1 MFLPILRP
9 KPISG
14 PSGSVQDAPNAG
26 SYGDQVNDTARFWWR
41 VSTAVIVA
49 VVGICLGLH
58 EMGTWT
64 LPGPF
69 AAGLLIAGVFVA
81 FVTATEA
88 AVDQRRH
95 GRVAELRE
103 QARAVLAPLLLEL
116 EEATGINARE
126 LGVAAY
132 RIRKPIWPL
141 GKTRLERLLRLQLL
155 IKVASGIVWRPG
167 VGVVGQCIQ
176 RGEDVV
182 ENLATLD
189 EQLASVTPAEWDTLG
204 DDLTY
209 GFSYAEF
216 QRVRGKYGV
225 VLASPMIRETPL
237 GSRVVG
243 CVSVDAPPGSFQALA
258 SNDIRALVA
267 AAAVTLA
274 AVVAG

>member
-1 MFLPILRP
+1 M
-9 KPISG
+9 S
-14 PSGSVQDAPNAG
+14 
-26 SYGDQVNDTARFWWR
+26 DTVRYWWR
-41 VSTAVIVA
+41 VSAAVIA
-49 VVGICLGLH
+49 AAVGIGLGLH

-64 LPGPF
+64 LSGPVG
-69 AAGLLIAGVFVA
+69 ASLLIAGVLVA

-88 AVDQRRH
+88 AIDQRRH

-116 EEATGINARE
+116 EEATGINARQ

-132 RIRKPIWPL
+132 RIRRPVWPF
-141 GKTRLERLLRLQLL
+141 GKERLERLLRLQLL
-155 IKVASGIVWRPG
+155 IRVASGIVWRPG
-167 VGVVGQCIQ
+167 VGVIGQCVL

-189 EQLASVTPAEWDTLG
+189 EQLGSVSAEDWNGLG
-204 DDLTY
+204 SDLTY

-216 QRVRGKYGV
+216 QRVRGKYSV
-225 VLASPMIRETPL
+225 VLASPMIKETPL

-243 CVSVDAPPGSFQALA
+243 CISVDGPRGSFQALA
-258 SNDIRALVA
+258 SEEIRGLVA

>member
-1 MFLPILRP
+1 MSART
-9 KPISG
+9 
-14 PSGSVQDAPNAG
+14 V
-26 SYGDQVNDTARFWWR
+26 DQMSDTARYWWR
-41 VSTAVIVA
+41 VSAAVIVA
-49 VVGICLGLH
+49 VVGVSLGLH
-58 EMGTWT
+58 EIGTWT
-64 LPGPF
+64 LPGWL
-69 AAGLLIAGVFVA
+69 AAGLLIAGALVA
-81 FVTATEA
+81 FVTAAEA

-116 EEATGINARE
+116 EEATRINARQ

-132 RIRKPIWPL
+132 RVRKPAGPF
-141 GKTRLERLLRLQLL
+141 GKERLERLLRLQLV
-155 IKVASGIVWRPG
+155 IRVASGIVWRPG
-167 VGVVGQCIQ
+167 VGVIGQCVV

-189 EQLASVTPAEWDTLG
+189 EQLAGVSPADWESLG

-225 VLASPMIRETPL
+225 VLASPMIKETPL

-243 CVSVDAPPGSFQALA
+243 CISVDGPPGSFQALA
-258 SNDIRALVA
+258 SEEIRGFVA

>member
-1 MFLPILRP
+1 M
-9 KPISG
+9 S
-14 PSGSVQDAPNAG
+14 
-26 SYGDQVNDTARFWWR
+26 DTARFWWR
-41 VSTAVIVA
+41 VSTAVIVGI
-49 VVGICLGLH
+49 VGIGLGLH

-64 LPGPF
+64 LPGWLS
-69 AAGLLIAGVFVA
+69 AALLIAGVLVA

-88 AVDQRRH
+88 AIDQRRH

-103 QARAVLAPLLLEL
+103 QARAVLAPLLLEI
-116 EEATGINARE
+116 EEATGIGARQ

-132 RIRKPIWPL
+132 RIRKPVLPF
-141 GKTRLERLLRLQLL
+141 GKDRLERLLRLQL
-155 IKVASGIVWRPG
+155 IIRVASGIVWRPG
-167 VGVVGQCIQ
+167 VGVIGQCVA

-182 ENLATLD
+182 ENLTTLD
-189 EQLASVTPAEWDTLG
+189 EQLAGVSPADWDSLG

-209 GFSYAEF
+209 GFTYAEF

-243 CVSVDAPPGSFQALA
+243 CISVDGPPGSFQALA
-258 SNDIRALVA
+258 SEEIRGLVA

>member
-1 MFLPILRP
+1 V
-9 KPISG
+9 S
-14 PSGSVQDAPNAG
+14 
-26 SYGDQVNDTARFWWR
+26 DTTRYWWR
-41 VSTAVIVA
+41 VSAAVIVA
-49 VVGICLGLH
+49 IVGIGLGLN

-64 LPGPF
+64 LPSWLSTT
-69 AAGLLIAGVFVA
+69 LLIAGVLVA
-81 FVTATEA
+81 FVTAAEA
-88 AVDQRRH
+88 AADQRRH

-103 QARAVLAPLLLEL
+103 QARAVLAPLLLEI
-116 EEATGINARE
+116 EEATGINARQ

-132 RIRKPIWPL
+132 RIRKPVLPF
-141 GKTRLERLLRLQLL
+141 GKERLERMLRLQLV
-155 IKVASGIVWRPG
+155 IRVASGIVWRPG
-167 VGVVGQCIQ
+167 VGVIGQCVA

-189 EQLASVTPAEWDTLG
+189 DQLADVSPADWDTLG

-243 CVSVDAPPGSFQALA
+243 CVSVDGPSGSFQALA
-258 SNDIRALVA
+258 SEEIRGLVA